1 MGLKTPVRLKPDCL
15 ISTKWTLVLLK
26 VSFKKRNPR
35 VLNHCKC
42 KFYDNHIFREQSLTK
57 LNHNNVSKQENN
69 LKEFQQAC
77 LIVLNWIAP
86 IKHQFK
92 GAKQKSFMNKELQ
105 HAIMIRSKLTNKFI
119 ENSCLC
125 DKNAYDKQRSTCASL
140 LRKTKKQYYLNLNV
154 KNIVDNKRFY
164 KPVSNIF
171 NWRKQSDYHL

>member
-92 GAKQKSFMNKELQ
+92 VAKQKSFMNKELQ

-125 DKNAYDKQRSTCASL
+125 DKSAYDKRRSTCASF
-140 LRKTKKQYYLNLNV
+140 TKKNKETILLKSECKKYRGQQKILQTSNKYL
-154 KNIVDNKRFY
+154 
-164 KPVSNIF
+164 
-171 NWRKQSDYHL
+171 